1 MEDIKFLFL
10 TDKSNKRVRC
20 DVNKA
25 FDDYKQ
31 NNSKSGNP
39 YIIVFKES
47 KNDYQEGETDFQVYV
62 YRSKHLRL
70 IGRAKLFID
79 GRLFKGKVRD
89 KWEIKK
95 ILHTISPN
103 EKHDIQ
109 ICGTRAYYKCLKQML
124 LLDDVLTLTKDVFYK
139 RDGRSFLVDSEI
151 NGLDFEYQIQFKE
164 NGEIKDSKKV
174 YTGCVID
181 LSDKCKC
188 KDIIKAATLRYKK
201 EQKNCVSIR
210 RVEAD
215 NCFYNDNIDA
225 PSKIIFVEDNS
236 LDKKSLSNKE
246 ASYFKRY
253 RYHDMFCSICTEHY
267 EKNID
272 INKISCDIDP
282 DKKIFL
288 DNIILKLTKE
298 LSASLYRNYKSN
310 ELTQKQR
317 NLVQVIYELILNI
330 RNNSMLILNLNKVIE
345 FIFTEDANE
354 NEKQEFYL
362 AMKKT
367 VEEIIKNGNKYFGSS
382 CILVNE

>member
-10 TDKSNKRVRC
+10 IDESVDNVRSRA
-20 DVNKA
+20 NKA
-25 FDDYKQ
+25 FHDYKL
-31 NNSKSGNP
+31 NNSNSGNP
-39 YIIVFKES
+39 YIIVFKEA
-47 KNDYQEGETDFQVYV
+47 KNDYQDEETDFQVYV
-62 YRSKHLRL
+62 YRAKHLRL
-70 IGRAKLFID
+70 IGRAQLFID
-79 GRLFKGKVRD
+79 GRLFKGRVKD
-89 KWEIKK
+89 EWKINE
-95 ILHTISPN
+95 ILHTLSPN
-103 EKHDIQ
+103 QKHDTQ

-139 RDGRSFLVDSEI
+139 RDGRSFLVDSGV
-151 NGLDFEYQIQFKE
+151 NDLDFEYQIQFKE
-164 NGEIKDSKKV
+164 NGEIKDIKKV
-174 YTGCVID
+174 STGCVID

-201 EQKNCVSIR
+201 EQKNGVSIR

-215 NCFYNDNIDA
+215 NYFYNDNIDV
-225 PSKIIFVEDNS
+225 PSKIIFIEDDS
-236 LDKKSLSNKE
+236 LDKKSLPNVK
-246 ASYFKRY
+246 AKLFKQY
-253 RYHDMFCSICTEHY
+253 RYHDMFCSICTKHY
-267 EKNID
+267 EKDID
-272 INKISCDIDP
+272 INKISYDIDP

-288 DNIILKLTKE
+288 DKIILKLTKE

-354 NEKQEFYL
+354 DEKQKFYL
-362 AMKKT
+362 SMKKT